1 MRLFI
6 ASPVILDNYA
16 SIKEDFKDI
25 IEGKWTGPNGVVNF
39 NDISAAVKGFQELED
54 APRLPRLDLD
64 GEVPNKL
71 INFNDISRVVQAF
84 QGNRYPFVGQ

>member
-25 IEGKWTGPNGVVNF
+25 IEGRWTEKNGDEATF
-39 NDISAAVKGFQELED
+39 LTLYSLLTTPPPSQTF
-54 APRLPRLDLD
+54 P
-64 GEVPNKL
+64 
-71 INFNDISRVVQAF
+71 
-84 QGNRYPFVGQ
+84 